1 MRRIK
6 HGRPDYTGE
15 RVHHVEMANL
25 NLVAGDTSAASVA
38 ALLAI
43 ETQFGRIADVLE
55 GFFQLAKDDEI

>member
-1 MRRIK
+1 VRTIRR
-6 HGRPDYTGE
+6 GRPDYAAE
-15 RVHHVEMANL
+15 RAHHVEMANL
-25 NLVAGDTSAASVA
+25 NLVAEKPSAATVA

>member
-1 MRRIK
+1 
-6 HGRPDYTGE
+6 
-15 RVHHVEMANL
+15 MANL